1 MVHFVERG
9 RMRASDKVF
18 GNFAFQVARTISAM
32 GVAHSYWFG
41 EVVGAM
47 GPFIYYVS
55 TFSDISNPPPSDLS
69 INKVQKVPK
78 FLN

>member
-41 EVVGAM
+41 EVIGAVR
-47 GPFIYYVS
+47 GHSYI
-55 TFSDISNPPPSDLS
+55 T
-69 INKVQKVPK
+69 
-78 FLN
+78 